1 MHYFSHLSPLG
12 MYASMELLLI
22 EWYLDYRSRFYQS
35 VWRIYQLIS
44 WNLSSYI
51 VALYMNYFDV
61 FALSFFHYY
70 FVTTYLT
77 GCLIVTAVCN
87 FSNLISIFLL
97 SLQTVYWL
105 YIIQV
110 YTISTHSIPPSTYT
124 IFISEIYLE
133 VSSSQLWLFSTMIH
147 INNQVR
153 MNIILYYIYSM
164 SSSNT
169 NYLKV
174 RK

>member
-1 MHYFSHLSPLG
+1 MMH
-12 MYASMELLLI
+12 
-22 EWYLDYRSRFYQS
+22 LDYRSRFYQS

-110 YTISTHSIPPSTYT
+110 YTISTHSIPSTYT

-133 VSSSQLWLFSTMIH
+133 VSNSQLWLFLTTIH